1 MLGKNILGKWD
12 ALVTFPS
19 YLKMKEDLIKNSGD
33 IIVPE
38 GSEIIWS
45 CKTRNVSKTKI
56 STADQQ
62 KQFRNS
68 GFNFKAKF
76 LKTQNLNIVLTNTY
90 TNLNDS
96 LSYTVEVIKD
106 AYPTITVEE
115 LKDSLK
121 EGVRYFQGM
130 VSDDY
135 GLKNLNFHYT
145 VKAKSGKINNK
156 VINFQNVKGTRNSF
170 VYNIDF
176 NKENIAL
183 EDEVIYFFSI
193 SDNDGVNGS
202 KISKS
207 GQFVYKLP
215 SLSEF
220 N

>member
-1 MLGKNILGKWD
+1 
-12 ALVTFPS
+12 
-19 YLKMKEDLIKNSGD
+19 
-33 IIVPE
+33 
-38 GSEIIWS
+38 
-45 CKTRNVSKTKI
+45 
-56 STADQQ
+56 
-62 KQFRNS
+62 
-68 GFNFKAKF
+68 
-76 LKTQNLNIVLTNTY
+76 
-90 TNLNDS
+90 
-96 LSYTVEVIKD
+96 
-106 AYPTITVEE
+106 
-115 LKDSLK
+115 
-121 EGVRYFQGM
+121 M

-135 GLKNLNFHYT
+135 GLKSLNFHYT

-183 EDEVIYFFSI
+183 EDEVIYFFSV

-220 N
+220 NEKRNSEQNEIKKELNEVLKATQNFKMK